1 MWQSEPCQ
9 LADLKFGCQLPLEV
23 GDFDRLI
30 EIARE
35 CERLGYDSVWAY
47 DHLSPFWTQSGE
59 ALECWTTLSAVAAC
73 TSKVR
78 VGSLVTNANLRN
90 PSLLAKMSSTVD
102 VISGGRL
109 ILGLGTGDRMS
120 RAELHSYGYKFQNLN
135 ERVEALR
142 ENISILKAMWTKDE
156 ASFHGKHYEITRAVN
171 FPKPKQKPH
180 PPIWVG
186 GKHLRILDIVAE
198 MAEGWN
204 YWGLGKEELAER
216 SVYLASKCAKLGRS
230 LDTIVKSWS
239 GTLSRGAKNR
249 AERVEKIA
257 AELRS
262 QTDAET
268 SYFIASF
275 GPRAD
280 QESYQ
285 AFAEAIKS
293 LA

>member
-1 MWQSEPCQ
+1 M
-9 LADLKFGCQLPLEV
+9 KFGCQLPLEV

-35 CERLGYDSVWAY
+35 CERFGYDSVWAY

-59 ALECWTTLSAVAAC
+59 ALECWTALSAVAAR

-109 ILGLGTGDRMS
+109 ILGLGTGDKMS
-120 RAELHSYGYKFQNLN
+120 RNELHSYGYKFQSLN
-135 ERVEALR
+135 DRLESLR
-142 ENISILKAMWTKDE
+142 ENILILKAMWTTDE
-156 ASFHGKHYEITRAVN
+156 ASFHGKHYEITQAVN
-171 FPKPKQKPH
+171 FPKPKQAPH

-186 GKHLRILDIVAE
+186 GKHRKILDIVAE
-198 MAEGWN
+198 MADGWN
-204 YWGLGKEELAER
+204 YWGFSKAKLAER
-216 SVYLASKCAKLGRS
+216 SAYLSSKCAQLGRS
-230 LDTIVKSWS
+230 PDTLVKSWS
-239 GTLSRGAKNR
+239 GTLSCATKNY
-249 AERVEKIA
+249 AEMVEKIA
-257 AELRS
+257 TELRS

-280 QESYQ
+280 PESYQ
-285 AFAEAIKS
+285 AFAEAVKS